1 MQRHSFSITGA
12 VTLIALILLGQVLES
27 GTHHGIAAS
36 PGSSESGHYSDMVT
50 PHGHADWTAG
60 VVTAKGFGV
69 PPKNPASALQARE
82 MARTAAW
89 SVALRNLLEVVKGV
103 YVDSTTTINNYVTT
117 NDEIRTRVEGMVKGA
132 KVVKEQELPDGSYE
146 TTVEMK
152 IAGDLSSLVQ
162 PKTMPRS
169 DPLPRYQPKTQAP
182 GPVQPKAYTGLVI
195 DARGTGAKAGMY
207 PRIVNEEGEEA
218 YSVAYVKQKP
228 SPDDR
233 IVVYVPDPVT
243 AQAHP
248 RVTAVPLTVKAL
260 RSEGNNHTDLVIS
273 DADAQTIH
281 GVPEHFRFLKQAKVL
296 IILDQK

>member
-1 MQRHSFSITGA
+1 LTIGTISLF
-12 VTLIALILLGQVLES
+12 ALLFIGIGLKPGQDL
-27 GTHHGIAAS
+27 AAALS
-36 PGSSESGHYSDMVT
+36 PSSSDTGHYNDMVT
-50 PHGHADWTAG
+50 PHGHTDWTAG

-69 PPKNPASALQARE
+69 PPKNPANALQARE
-82 MARTAAW
+82 SARTAAW

-103 YVDSTTTINNYVTT
+103 YVDSTTTVNNYVTT

-132 KVVKEQELPDGSYE
+132 KVVKEQELADGSYE

-152 IAGDLSSLVQ
+152 LAGDLSSLVQ
-162 PKTMPRS
+162 PKMMPKA
-169 DPLPRYQPKTQAP
+169 DPLPQYKQHKLPSTTT
-182 GPVQPKAYTGLVI
+182 GPAQPKAYSGLVV

-207 PRIVNEEGEEA
+207 PRIVNEQGEEA
-218 YSVAYVKQKP
+218 YSVAYVAQKP

-233 IVVYVPDPVT
+233 IVIYVPDPVS

-260 RSEGNNHTDLVIS
+260 RSEGSNHTDLVIS

-296 IILDQK
+296 IILEEK